1 MSNGGSYRTW
11 LYQNNL
17 KFIPRNQ
24 WFQPVLEL
32 QKELIALR
40 RELFAHPQF
49 KAMVDAE
56 RERLKHETSKTEF
69 GIEASLMSRIVQTC
83 ENEVL
88 GIVDRVFFDLGWDT
102 LALIFDGLIAEPSS
116 RSQNP
121 AALHGKDGALDKA
134 EKACKERGWDIKLA
148 EKPLHWLQGDTPRS
162 VLAARDALQ
171 KFASW
176 EQQLGGYHA

>member
-102 LALIFDGLIAEPSS
+102 LALIFDGLVAEPSS
-116 RSQNP
+116 SCQNP
-121 AALHGKDGALDKA
+121 AALADALEKA
-134 EKACKERGWDIKLA
+134 EDACKARGWNIKLA
-148 EKPLHWLQGDTPRS
+148 EKRLHGKQDETPRS
-162 VLAARDALQ
+162 VTAARAAMQ
-171 KFASW
+171 ESAAFEA
-176 EQQLGGYHA
+176 QLGGAVSA